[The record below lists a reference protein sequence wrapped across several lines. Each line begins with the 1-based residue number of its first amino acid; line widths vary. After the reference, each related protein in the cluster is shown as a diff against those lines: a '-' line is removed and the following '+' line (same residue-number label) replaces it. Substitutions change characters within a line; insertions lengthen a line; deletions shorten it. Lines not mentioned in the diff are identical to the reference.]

1 MIWIMELVVAIYMSK
16 AEQSFRMEW
25 EQDIPIFT
33 GINSNYQWKEMPWKE
48 IEKRVFKLQ
57 KRIYK
62 ASSRGDVKAV
72 RKLQKTLMRSWFSK
86 CLAVRRVTQENQGK
100 KTAGVDGVKSLSPEA
115 RLNLARQL
123 KLTGKSKPTRRVWI
137 PKPNGEKR
145 PLGIPTMSDRALQSL
160 VKLALEPE
168 WEAHFEPN
176 SFGFRPGRSAHDALE
191 AIFNA
196 IRQKPKYVLDA
207 DIAKCFDK
215 INHEA
220 LLSKINTFPTLRRQ
234 LKAWLKS
241 GVIDSSKLCQ
251 TSEGTPQGGVISPL
265 LANIALHGI
274 EEKLNE
280 FAQTLDIRNAKG
292 HQTSWKT
299 KISSLSFI
307 RYADDFVVLHED
319 ITVIQKC
326 QQSIS
331 EWLKD
336 MGLELKPSKTK
347 ISHTLKKYE
356 ENVGFNFLGF
366 HIRQYRTGRFRSARN
381 IKGEPLGFK
390 TLIMPSDESRQK
402 HKQGIKKVID
412 THKHSKQIK
421 LIQELNPIIT
431 GWGNY
436 YSTVVSK
443 EIFGK
448 MDNDIYLKLRAWARH
463 RCPSSSAK
471 ETSNKYWHK
480 VGIDNWSF
488 STNEGYMLKK
498 HREIKI
504 KTHIKVQSSRSPYD
518 GDWVYWSSRMGKHPE
533 VSTKLATLLKKQKGK
548 CNHCGLTFKYG
559 DLIEIDHINPK
570 SKGGKNHYDNLQAL
584 HRHCHDLKT
593 ANDGSNGTHDI
604 EPNH

>member
-1 MIWIMELVVAIYMSK
+1 MLKLSAN
-16 AEQSFRMEW
+16 FRK
-25 EQDIPIFT
+25 P
-33 GINSNYQWKEMPWKE
+33 
-48 IEKRVFKLQ
+48 
-57 KRIYK
+57 
-62 ASSRGDVKAV
+62 
-72 RKLQKTLMRSWFSK
+72 K
-86 CLAVRRVTQENQGK
+86 CLALRRVTQENQGK

-115 RLNLARQL
+115 RLNLVRQL

-168 WEAHFEPN
+168 WEARFEPN
-176 SFGFRPGRSAHDALE
+176 SYGFRPGRSAHDAIE

-196 IRQKPKYVLDA
+196 IKQKPKYVLDA

-215 INHEA
+215 INHET
-220 LLSKINTFPTLRRQ
+220 LLSKINTFPVLRRQ
-234 LKAWLKS
+234 LNAWLKS
-241 GVIDSSKLCQ
+241 GAIDSNKFLSTL
-251 TSEGTPQGGVISPL
+251 EGTPQGGVISPL

-280 FAQTLDIRNAKG
+280 FAKTLDIRNAKG
-292 HQTSWKT
+292 HQTSWTNKV
-299 KISSLSFI
+299 SSLSFI

-319 ITVIQKC
+319 ITVIQRC
-326 QQSIS
+326 QQTIT

-347 ISHTLKKYE
+347 ISHTLEKYE
-356 ENVGFNFLGF
+356 DNIGFNFLGF
-366 HIRQYRTGRFRSARN
+366 HIRQYRTGMFRSARN
-381 IKGEPLGFK
+381 FQGEPLGFK

-402 HKQGIKKVID
+402 HRHDIGKVID
-412 THKHSKQIK
+412 SHKHSKQIE

-431 GWGNY
+431 GWANY

-448 MDNDIYLKLRAWARH
+448 MDNDIYLKLRAWAKH
-463 RCPSSSAK
+463 RCPNTSAK
-471 ETSNKYWHK
+471 EISSKYWHK
-480 VGIDNWSF
+480 VVKDNWMF
-488 STNEGYMLKK
+488 STNEGYKLKK
-498 HREIKI
+498 HDDTEI
-504 KTHIKVQSSRSPYD
+504 KTHIKVQKSRSPYD
-518 GDWVYWSSRMGKHPE
+518 GDWVYWSSRMGRHPE
-533 VSTKLATLLKKQKGK
+533 VSKKMATLLKKQKGK
-548 CNHCGLTFKYG
+548 CNHCGLNFKYG

-584 HRHCHDLKT
+584 HRHCHDIKT
-593 ANDGSNGTHDI
+593 ANDGSNGTHNK